1 MLAGEAT
8 EVKMRQSESRYRLE
22 TDSHSMVEELTSK
35 PRKPLQSRSRE
46 EHWQPQLVSGE
57 AAFQK
62 DFDIITRIGG
72 DFLST
77 YRPNLA
83 SHKEAIEAFFLLSYK
98 GFMID

>member
-1 MLAGEAT
+1 M
-8 EVKMRQSESRYRLE
+8 
-22 TDSHSMVEELTSK
+22 
-35 PRKPLQSRSRE
+35 RE